1 MEAHRPRRSWAFRA
15 LRRPNRVARTGGDP
29 AARPICLA
37 RRGPARSGHGRR
49 SEDAHDRR
57 GGFFRS
63 AGGGWGGARRGH
75 GNRQRRRERLADR
88 RAQARR
94 GSRADFGRDGDRLG
108 RSARSGPGR
117 RSGSRRGRV
126 PRALAPPARR
136 SPSAG
141 GTLRSSAGRG
151 LALRLEGGENR
162 RTRLARDRRR
172 GGVRRDGG
180 GSRRDARGRL
190 RSDREGSGKGL
201 RRRRELTRAKDA
213 FPVSSTFRRFT
224 GTPSYLT
231 NESLEAAVN
240 CALSLERPLLVKGE
254 PGTGKTLLAQAIA
267 ETLSAE
273 LIHWPV
279 KSTTRAQDG
288 LYVYDTVQRLYDARF
303 GEGDVKDIRHYI
315 KLGPLGRAFA
325 AEQRLV
331 LLIDEVDKADLEF
344 PNDLL
349 HEIDRMRFVIPET
362 GDEVVAKNR
371 PIVVITSNNEKE
383 LPDAFLRR
391 CVFHF
396 IDFPDQEL
404 MKRIV
409 RVHHPQV
416 EGAIVDQAVVAFYEL
431 RAVPRLRKRPS
442 TSELVDWI
450 SVLMQSGV
458 GRDRLIR
465 ELPFL
470 GVLLKKEQ
478 DVELLRAVRA
488 GGVRR

>member
-1 MEAHRPRRSWAFRA
+1 M
-15 LRRPNRVARTGGDP
+15 
-29 AARPICLA
+29 
-37 RRGPARSGHGRR
+37 
-49 SEDAHDRR
+49 
-57 GGFFRS
+57 
-63 AGGGWGGARRGH
+63 
-75 GNRQRRRERLADR
+75 
-88 RAQARR
+88 
-94 GSRADFGRDGDRLG
+94 
-108 RSARSGPGR
+108 
-117 RSGSRRGRV
+117 
-126 PRALAPPARR
+126 
-136 SPSAG
+136 
-141 GTLRSSAGRG
+141 
-151 LALRLEGGENR
+151 
-162 RTRLARDRRR
+162 
-172 GGVRRDGG
+172 
-180 GSRRDARGRL
+180 
-190 RSDREGSGKGL
+190 
-201 RRRRELTRAKDA
+201 
-213 FPVSSTFRRFT
+213 STPFRRFA

-231 NESLEAAVN
+231 NESLESAVD
-240 CALSLERPLLVKGE
+240 CALALERPLLVKGE

-267 ETLSAE
+267 ESLGLD

-303 GEGDVKDIRHYI
+303 DDGDVKDIRRYI

-325 AEQRLV
+325 SSQRLL

-362 GDEVVAKNR
+362 GDEVVATQR
-371 PIVVITSNNEKE
+371 PVVIITSNNEKE

-409 RVHHPQV
+409 RVHHPKV
-416 EGAIVDQAVVAFYEL
+416 DGALVDQAVVAFYEL

-450 SVLMQSGV
+450 GVLMQSGEGV
-458 GRDRLIR
+458 TRERLIR

-478 DVELLRAVRA
+478 DVELLRAVRSA
-488 GGVRR
+488 GAGPRR